1 MFVGFFDCK
10 TGVCFH
16 QGIEVILPAPS
27 SKSQQTGN
35 AVKVGHGQYDERL

>member
-1 MFVGFFDCK
+1 MGEGLRCYE

-27 SKSQQTGN
+27 SKSRQTGN
-35 AVKVGHGQYDERL
+35 AVKVGYCQYDERL